1 MSKQD
6 NQPPPIDINKDLDA
20 REVLNAVVQELDIFH
35 RQVKQQFSEDIQ
47 KLQRDKSRLT
57 EDVERLQRQHQQL
70 QQERFHALS
79 ERQIAQQQV
88 WLKQLAQVLAS
99 NLQHELIKRIN
110 QLRDTNNPAAMSN
123 DSGGLLTSNDIEGEL
138 SSGELEAVLDTSLN
152 ETFQSLQHELS
163 NYQSSLSQRLHQVQ
177 TMEQQV
183 DGLLETVVVR
193 LKDQLQ
199 SSTSTNPAIANHPNP
214 NPVPTSPPEVVSPQP
229 TVSPADPQPAK
240 PVAATTQPNQSA
252 NPVQL
257 GLLLALMSAVA
268 LSLFNVCLKLILQGP
283 APREIFGLF
292 FPGGL
297 FQIEGFV
304 SPGLGNSLLILL
316 LRMIV
321 VMALMPILATVLYPA
336 VWTDIK
342 RFLQSGDTKLM
353 LTVVG
358 SGFFLFLSQVCI
370 YIAIGQIPT
379 GIAITIFFIYPI
391 VTVLASWRLF
401 GDKPT
406 PVKIIAM
413 IVILTGGVLCLPS
426 FFAGA
431 AGNTQLG
438 IIAAVL
444 AGITFA
450 GYVLLTQIA
459 AGKLH
464 PIPFSLV
471 NFAAIFVFCAV
482 SLMLLPD
489 QFSLDINPDSW
500 NGILI
505 GGVVLGVLTLLSY
518 LLNNF
523 AIRSAGAALASIIG
537 TSGPALTALFAFLVI
552 GEAITGKQ
560 IFGMALVILGVGA
573 MSVERMMAGK
583 KKTA

>member
-6 NQPPPIDINKDLDA
+6 NQPPPLNLSKNQSADA
-20 REVLNAVVQELDIFH
+20 VLNAVVQELDTLH
-35 RQVKQQFSEDIQ
+35 RQVKQELSEDIQ
-47 KLQRDKSRLT
+47 KLRRDKNKLMS
-57 EDVERLQRQHQQL
+57 EVEQLQSQHEQLQR
-70 QQERFHALS
+70 ERFHALS

-110 QLRDTNNPAAMSN
+110 QLRETSDPGITGSHPS
-123 DSGGLLTSNDIEGEL
+123 GLLPSNEIEGEI
-138 SSGELEAVLDTSLN
+138 SSRELEAVLDNSLN

-199 SSTSTNPAIANHPNP
+199 SSTPAPSSPSSSPIPRP
-214 NPVPTSPPEVVSPQP
+214 ETVPPQATVPPSQP
-229 TVSPADPQPAK
+229 TPPPTPTAQPAK
-240 PVAATTQPNQSA
+240 SSSS
-252 NPVQL
+252 VQF
-257 GLLLALMSAVA
+257 GLFLALMSAVA
-268 LSLFNVCLKLILQGP
+268 LSMFNVCLRLILQGP

-292 FPGGL
+292 IPGGL
-297 FQIEGFV
+297 LQIEGFV

-321 VMALMPILATVLYPA
+321 VMALMPVLATILYPA

-342 RFLQSGDTKLM
+342 RFLQSGDAKLM

-358 SGFFLFLSQVCI
+358 SGFFLFLSQVFI

-379 GIAITIFFIYPI
+379 GVAITIFFIYPI
-391 VTVLASWRLF
+391 VTVLASWGLF

-406 PVKIIAM
+406 AVRVIAM
-413 IVILTGGVLCLPS
+413 GVILTGGILCLPS
-426 FFAGA
+426 FSAGA
-431 AGNTQLG
+431 AGNTQVG
-438 IIAAVL
+438 ILAAVA
-444 AGITFA
+444 AGVTFA

-489 QFSLDINPDSW
+489 QFSLDINPNAW
-500 NGILI
+500 TGILI
-505 GGVVLGVLTLLSY
+505 GGIVLGVLTLLSY

-523 AIRSAGAALASIIG
+523 AIRKAGAADASIIG
-537 TSGPALTALFAFLVI
+537 TSGPALTALFAFLLI
-552 GEAITGKQ
+552 GEALTGKQ

-573 MSVERMMAGK
+573 MSVERKIASQK
-583 KKTA
+583 KAA

>member
-6 NQPPPIDINKDLDA
+6 NQPPPLDFSKNQSA
-20 REVLNAVVQELDIFH
+20 DAVLSAVVQELDTLH
-35 RQVKQQFSEDIQ
+35 RQVKQELSQDIQ
-47 KLQRDKSRLT
+47 RLQRDKNKLV
-57 EDVERLQRQHQQL
+57 EDVERLQQQHEQL

-110 QLRDTNNPAAMSN
+110 QLRETNNPAILDPDPN
-123 DSGGLLTSNDIEGEL
+123 NLLAANQIEGEM
-138 SSGELEAVLDTSLN
+138 SSGELEAVLDNSLN

-199 SSTSTNPAIANHPNP
+199 SNHPVATNP
-214 NPVPTSPPEVVSPQP
+214 NPSPLPTSSPEIIPPQP
-229 TVSPADPQPAK
+229 TVSPADPTPPPPK
-240 PVAATTQPNQSA
+240 PSNS
-252 NPVQL
+252 VQL
-257 GLLLALMSAVA
+257 GLFLALMSAVA

-283 APREIFGLF
+283 EPREIFGLF
-292 FPGGL
+292 IPGGL

-321 VMALMPILATVLYPA
+321 VMALMPVLATVLYPA
-336 VWTDIK
+336 VWTDLR

-391 VTVLASWRLF
+391 VTVLASWGLF

-406 PVKIIAM
+406 AVRVIAM
-413 IVILTGGVLCLPS
+413 IVILTGGILCLPS

-438 IIAAVL
+438 IIAGVL

-459 AGKLH
+459 AGQLH

-482 SLMLLPD
+482 SLILLPD
-489 QFSLDINPDSW
+489 RFSLDINPDAW

-537 TSGPALTALFAFLVI
+537 TSGPALTALFAFFVI

-573 MSVERMMAGK
+573 MSVERIMAGR